1 MVARRRASAR
11 QFAQDPTLLTDKS
24 IVIVAPDQGLRRSLA
39 FALEVEGYST
49 KAYDSLWKAEAA
61 PTAFCTIVDD
71 EILKS
76 EAQAVQSL
84 RDMRSRIILLT
95 DGMSALQACRD
106 DHSDEA
112 DQRFRSAGDLEQHGC
127 GRGLACPA
135 KRGQNLQAA
144 SLRNVP

>member
-1 MVARRRASAR
+1 M
-11 QFAQDPTLLTDKS
+11 LTEKS

-95 DGMSALQACRD
+95 DGMSALQEHAGTIILTKPING
-106 DHSDEA
+106 SDLLEIVNSMPA
-112 DQRFRSAGDLEQHGC
+112 VAG
-127 GRGLACPA
+127 
-135 KRGQNLQAA
+135 
-144 SLRNVP
+144 